1 MTFHDNI
8 SVQWGQ
14 CPRKSHSVTMSGPSL
29 PLPQLQLQDNAAL
42 CAPSTGSRAGL
53 PTCPS
58 CSGRKGL
65 IPDVMSM
72 FVMYQSPYPKYSE
85 QPHIPCGDTSPHFLV
100 LWFGDAD
107 CTRMDNLT

>member
-14 CPRKSHSVTMSGPSL
+14 CPRKSHSVSMSGPSL
-29 PLPQLQLQDNAAL
+29 PLPQLQLQDDAAL

-65 IPDVMSM
+65 IPDVMSICL
-72 FVMYQSPYPKYSE
+72 S
-85 QPHIPCGDTSPHFLV
+85 
-100 LWFGDAD
+100 
-107 CTRMDNLT
+107 CTRAHTLNTQNSPTFPVETLLPTFWSCGLVMLTAPGWTI